1 MHRPR
6 QAGGGFWRNA
16 LLHTQYYGRQVD
28 NFFRANGNMIR
39 DIAATVAS
47 LLAENPALAAG
58 VAVLGQGAAS
68 YSALRGQLG

>member
-1 MHRPR
+1 MHRTR
-6 QAGGGFWRNA
+6 RASGGFWRNA
-16 LLHTQYYGRQVD
+16 LMHTQYYGRQVD

-39 DIAATVAS
+39 DIAATVAP
-47 LLAENPALAAG
+47 LLAANPALAAG